1 MSEQPLRQELATL
14 IARHG
19 LKHAR
24 VAELICANA
33 DSSCSVRAIKT
44 WLTDPAKTSA
54 RTCPKWALIALRR
67 GLGYPNPEEPTI

>member
-1 MSEQPLRQELATL
+1 MSDQPLRQELAAL
-14 IARHG
+14 IVRHG

-33 DSSCSVRAIKT
+33 DNSCSVRAIKT
-44 WLTDPAKTSA
+44 WLTDPENTSA

-67 GLGYPNPEEPTI
+67 GLGYRNPEEPTI